1 MRCIRTRVLLLAS
14 ILSVAAGAPGAPA
27 ARRMVIVDQDAFG
40 GVNLQPLLMFLQA
53 PDVEVLGITIES
65 GDGWQ
70 KDYEQK
76 NGAGSLDRAHTEI
89 IIGFATMPVTG
100 ILLLL
105 IYLQATADRSGGYS
119 LQNRKKFKEPKKEW

>member
-1 MRCIRTRVLLLAS
+1 MNHPRQRAQRVMLLAI
-14 ILSVAAGAPGAPA
+14 ILL
-27 ARRMVIVDQDAFG
+27 AFMAING
-40 GVNLQPLLMFLQA
+40 FIGWMIYKEYQNQQIFRQLY
-53 PDVEVLGITIES
+53 

-76 NGAGSLDRAHTEI
+76 NGAGSVDRAHTEI